1 MTAPPAVEPA
11 PLGRRVARGAL
22 WAGGS
27 TMLMRFMNIA
37 VMAVVARLVAPA
49 ELGIFALA
57 LTVHAVV
64 ATFAELGV
72 GSAIARKD
80 LDPDRIAGT
89 VTTLAM
95 ITSGM
100 LAAAMAMFAEPIAA
114 AVGSAEAAGPLRVMA
129 ITVALIGPFAV
140 PAAQLQRDFRQDRLF
155 IATAVSFIPSTAV
168 LLILASD
175 GDGAT
180 AFAWSRVAGVVVT
193 GILVIASVPKRYR
206 PGFRRSELPGLVRF
220 GFPLAAANLV
230 SQVLLNVDY
239 VFVGR
244 QLPLREVGLYM
255 LAFNIAAWPTGVMG
269 SILNSVVLP
278 AFSDV
283 RRDPARLSD
292 ALGRGARSVALIAFP
307 IGALTLGLAT
317 PLLVTVYGSKWG
329 DAASVL
335 SVLTVHGVIFVVC
348 LLFANIVIAMGRTG
362 VLLGVQLAAIA
373 CLLPALAVGIELGGL
388 VGVGIAHIVV
398 ICAITLPA
406 YLVAIRR
413 STGVQLGV
421 LVRAVVPPAGAAAAA
436 AVVAFGVAAL
446 FRDPPVQLLAG
457 GLAGGSVYLLLAAP
471 LLAGL
476 VPGSAFAARTAAL
489 LARVDRS
496 TRWALGR
503 S

>member
-1 MTAPPAVEPA
+1 
-11 PLGRRVARGAL
+11 
-22 WAGGS
+22 
-27 TMLMRFMNIA
+27 MLMRFMNIA

-89 VTTLAM
+89 VTTVATV
-95 ITSGM
+95 TSVALG
-100 LAAAMAMFAEPIAA
+100 AVMAIFAEPIAA

-129 ITVALIGPFAV
+129 ITVALIGPFTV
-140 PAAQLQRDFRQDRLF
+140 PAAQLQRDFRQNRLF
-155 IATAVSFIPSTAV
+155 TATAISFIPSTAV
-168 LLILASD
+168 LLLLAAN

-180 AFAWSRVAGVVVT
+180 AFAWSRVAGVLVT
-193 GILVIASVPKRYR
+193 GILVFASVSKRYR
-206 PGFRRSELPGLVRF
+206 PGLRRREFPALVRF
-220 GFPLAAANLV
+220 GLPLAAANLV

-244 QLPLREVGLYM
+244 QFPLHDVGLYM

-283 RRDPARLSD
+283 RRDPVLLAD
-292 ALGRGARSVALIAFP
+292 ALARGARSVALIACP

-317 PLLVTVYGSKWG
+317 PLLISVYGSKWS
-329 DAASVL
+329 DAAP
-335 SVLTVHGVIFVVC
+335 VLTVLTLHGVVFVMC
-348 LLFANIVIAMGRTG
+348 LLFANIIIAMGRTG
-362 VLLGVQLAAIA
+362 VLLGVQLAAIV
-373 CLLPALAVGIELGGL
+373 CLVPAIALGIQLGGL
-388 VGVGIAHIVV
+388 VGVGVAHIVV
-398 ICAITLPA
+398 ICGVTLPA

-413 STGVQLGV
+413 STGVRLRV
-421 LVRAVVPPAGAAAAA
+421 LVRAVVPPAAAAAA
-436 AVVAFGVAAL
+436 TAGVAFGVAAL
-446 FRDPPVQLLAG
+446 LDDPLVQLIAG
-457 GLAGGSVYLLLAAP
+457 GLAGGFVYLVLTAP
-471 LLAGL
+471 LLAEL
-476 VPGSAFAARTAAL
+476 VPGSALAARAAAML
-489 LARVDRS
+489 PWADRS
-496 TRWALGR
+496 GRWALGR

>member
-1 MTAPPAVEPA
+1 MTAQRAVAPA
-11 PLGRRVARGAL
+11 PLDRRVARGAL

-72 GSAIARKD
+72 GSAVARKD

-89 VTTLAM
+89 VTTLALL
-95 ITSGM
+95 TSGA
-100 LAAAMAMFAEPIAA
+100 LAAAMAIFAEPLAE

-155 IATAVSFIPSTAV
+155 IATALSFIPSTAV
-168 LLILASD
+168 LLLLASH

-180 AFAWSRVAGVVVT
+180 AFAWSRVAGVLAT
-193 GILVIASVPKRYR
+193 GILVVAAVPKRYR
-206 PGFRRSELPGLVRF
+206 PGFRRKELPGLVRF
-220 GFPLAAANLV
+220 GLPLAAANLV

-244 QLPLREVGLYM
+244 QLPLHEVGLYM

-283 RRDPARLSD
+283 RRDPALLAD
-292 ALGRGARSVALIAFP
+292 ALSRGVRSVALLACP
-307 IGALTLGLAT
+307 IGGLTLGLAT

-329 DAASVL
+329 EAAPVL
-335 SVLTVHGVIFVVC
+335 SVLTVHGVVFVMC

-362 VLLGVQLAAIA
+362 VLLGVQLAAIV

-388 VGVGIAHIVV
+388 VGVGVAHIVV
-398 ICAITLPA
+398 ICGITLPA

-413 STGVQLGV
+413 STGVRLGV
-421 LVRAVVPPAGAAAAA
+421 LVRAVVPPFAAAGAA
-436 AVVAFGVAAL
+436 AVVAFVVAAVPD
-446 FRDPPVQLLAG
+446 DPLVRLLAG
-457 GLAGGSVYLLLAAP
+457 GVAGGGVYLVLAAP

-476 VPGSAFAARTAAL
+476 APGSAFAARIAPIV
-489 LARVDRS
+489 ARLDRS